1 VLRVALTGGI
11 GSGKS
16 LVGEILE
23 ELGALVIDSDQLARE
38 VIERGSPGYEEVVNA
53 FGDSIL
59 SEGQIDRSKLAAVVF
74 NETDLRKKLESII
87 HPLVREAAEKLAKK
101 LPSGAI
107 LINQIPLLVES
118 DGAKRFDYVVTVSA
132 DEEIRRERLRLRGLK
147 DYEITQRIA
156 AQVSDSQREKIA
168 NYIIRNDG
176 SIDELTRAVEALMA
190 NELLPRAQKQGL
202 KYGASSN
209 INAKS

>member
-1 VLRVALTGGI
+1 MLRVALTGGI

-38 VIERGSPGYEEVVNA
+38 VIERGSPGYEEVVTA

-74 NETDLRKKLESII
+74 NESDLRKKLESII
-87 HPLVREAAEKLAKK
+87 HPLVREAAEKLARK

-147 DYEITQRIA
+147 DYEITQRMA
-156 AQVSDSQREKIA
+156 AQVSDPEREKIA

-176 SIDELTRAVEALMA
+176 SIDELTRAVEELMA
-190 NELLPRAQKQGL
+190 SELLPRAQKQGL
-202 KYGASSN
+202 
-209 INAKS
+209 

>member
-1 VLRVALTGGI
+1 MLRVALTGGI

-38 VIERGSPGYEEVVNA
+38 VIERGSPGYEEVVTA

-74 NETDLRKKLESII
+74 NESDLRKKLESII
-87 HPLVREAAEKLAKK
+87 HPLVREAAEKLARK

-107 LINQIPLLVES
+107 SINQIPLLVES

-147 DYEITQRIA
+147 DYEITQRMA
-156 AQVSDSQREKIA
+156 AQVSDSEREKIA
-168 NYIIRNDG
+168 NFIIRNDG

-202 KYGASSN
+202 
-209 INAKS
+209 

>member
-38 VIERGSPGYEEVVNA
+38 VIERGSPGYEEVITA

-59 SEGQIDRSKLAAVVF
+59 SEGQIDRAKLAAVVF
-74 NETDLRKKLESII
+74 KEEDLRKKLESII
-87 HPLVREAAEKLAKK
+87 HPLVREAAEKLAKN

-107 LINQIPLLVES
+107 LVNQIPLLVES
-118 DGAKRFDYVVTVSA
+118 DGAKRFDFVITVSA

-147 DYEITQRIA
+147 DYEITERMA
-156 AQVSDSQREKIA
+156 AQVADLDREKIA
-168 NYIIRNDG
+168 NYILRNDG
-176 SIDELTRAVEALMA
+176 SIDELTRAVKALMA
-190 NELLPRAQKQGL
+190 NELLPRAQRQGL
-202 KYGASSN
+202 
-209 INAKS
+209 

>member
-38 VIERGSPGYEEVVNA
+38 VIERGSPGYEEVVTA

-74 NETDLRKKLESII
+74 NESDLRKKLESII
-87 HPLVREAAEKLAKK
+87 HPLVREAAEKLARK

-147 DYEITQRIA
+147 DYEITQRMA

-202 KYGASSN
+202 
-209 INAKS
+209 

>member
-1 VLRVALTGGI
+1 MLRVALTGGI

-38 VIERGSPGYEEVVNA
+38 VIERGSPGYEEVVTA

-74 NETDLRKKLESII
+74 RESDLRKKLESII
-87 HPLVREAAEKLAKK
+87 HPLVREAAEKLARK

-147 DYEITQRIA
+147 DYEITQRMA
-156 AQVSDSQREKIA
+156 AQVSDSEREKIA

-176 SIDELTRAVEALMA
+176 SIDELTQAVEELMA
-190 NELLPRAQKQGL
+190 NQLLPRAQRQGL
-202 KYGASSN
+202 
-209 INAKS
+209 

>member
-1 VLRVALTGGI
+1 MLRVALTGGI

-38 VIERGSPGYEEVVNA
+38 VIERGSPGYEEVITA

-59 SEGQIDRSKLAAVVF
+59 SEGQIDRAKLAAVVF
-74 NETDLRKKLESII
+74 KEKDLRKKLESII
-87 HPLVREAAEKLAKK
+87 HPLVREAAEKLARN

-107 LINQIPLLVES
+107 LVNQIPLLVES
-118 DGAKRFDYVVTVSA
+118 DGAKRFDYVITVSA

-147 DYEITQRIA
+147 DYEITERMA
-156 AQVSDSQREKIA
+156 AQVADLDREKIA
-168 NYIIRNDG
+168 NYILRNDG
-176 SIDELTRAVEALMA
+176 SIDELNRAVEELMA
-190 NELLPRAQKQGL
+190 NELLPRAQRQGL
-202 KYGASSN
+202 
-209 INAKS
+209 

>member
-1 VLRVALTGGI
+1 MLRVALTGGI

-38 VIERGSPGYEEVVNA
+38 VIERGSPGYEQVVTA

-74 NETDLRKKLESII
+74 KESDLRKKLESII

-147 DYEITQRIA
+147 DYEITQRMA

-168 NYIIRNDG
+168 NYTIRNDG

-202 KYGASSN
+202 
-209 INAKS
+209 

>member
-1 VLRVALTGGI
+1 MLRVALTGGI

-38 VIERGSPGYEEVVNA
+38 VIERGSPGYEEVVTA

-74 NETDLRKKLESII
+74 KESDLRKKLESII

-202 KYGASSN
+202 
-209 INAKS
+209 

>member
-16 LVGEILE
+16 LVGESLE

-38 VIERGSPGYEEVVNA
+38 VIERGSPGYEEVVTA

-74 NETDLRKKLESII
+74 NESDLRKKLESII
-87 HPLVREAAEKLAKK
+87 HPLVREAAEKLARK

-202 KYGASSN
+202 
-209 INAKS
+209 

>member
-38 VIERGSPGYEEVVNA
+38 VIERGSPGYEEVVTA

-74 NETDLRKKLESII
+74 NESDLRKKLESII
-87 HPLVREAAEKLAKK
+87 HPLVREAAEKLARK

-147 DYEITQRIA
+147 DYEITQRMA
-156 AQVSDSQREKIA
+156 AQVSDPEREKIA
-168 NYIIRNDG
+168 NYIIRNNG
-176 SIDELTRAVEALMA
+176 SIDELTRAVEELMA
-190 NELLPRAQKQGL
+190 SELLPRAQKQGL
-202 KYGASSN
+202 
-209 INAKS
+209 

>member
-1 VLRVALTGGI
+1 MLRVALTGGI

-38 VIERGSPGYEEVVNA
+38 VIERGSPGYEEVVTA

-74 NETDLRKKLESII
+74 NESDLRKKLESII
-87 HPLVREAAEKLAKK
+87 HPLVREAAEKLARK

-147 DYEITQRIA
+147 DYEITQRMA

-202 KYGASSN
+202 
-209 INAKS
+209 

>member
-1 VLRVALTGGI
+1 MLRVALTGGI

-38 VIERGSPGYEEVVNA
+38 VIERGSPGYEEVITA

-59 SEGQIDRSKLAAVVF
+59 SEGQIDRAKLAAVVF
-74 NETDLRKKLESII
+74 KEEDLRKKLESII
-87 HPLVREAAEKLAKK
+87 HPLVREAAEKLAKN

-107 LINQIPLLVES
+107 LVNQIPLLVES
-118 DGAKRFDYVVTVSA
+118 DGAKRFDYVITVSA

-147 DYEITQRIA
+147 DYEITERMA
-156 AQVSDSQREKIA
+156 AQVADLDREKIA
-168 NYIIRNDG
+168 NYILRNDG
-176 SIDELTRAVEALMA
+176 SIDELNRAVEELMA
-190 NELLPRAQKQGL
+190 NELLPRAQRQGL
-202 KYGASSN
+202 
-209 INAKS
+209 

>member
-38 VIERGSPGYEEVVNA
+38 VIERGSPGYEEVITA

-59 SEGQIDRSKLAAVVF
+59 SEGQIDRAKLAAVVF
-74 NETDLRKKLESII
+74 KEKDLRKKLESII
-87 HPLVREAAEKLAKK
+87 HPLVREAAEKLAKN

-107 LINQIPLLVES
+107 LVNQIPLLVES

-132 DEEIRRERLRLRGLK
+132 DEDIRRERLRLRGLK
-147 DYEITQRIA
+147 DYEITERMA
-156 AQVSDSQREKIA
+156 AQVADLDREKIA
-168 NYIIRNDG
+168 NYILRNDG
-176 SIDELTRAVEALMA
+176 SIDELTRAVEELMA
-190 NELLPRAQKQGL
+190 NELLPRAQRQGL
-202 KYGASSN
+202 
-209 INAKS
+209 

>member
-1 VLRVALTGGI
+1 MLRVALTGGI

-38 VIERGSPGYEEVVNA
+38 VIERGSPGYEEVVTA

-74 NETDLRKKLESII
+74 KESDLRKKLESII
-87 HPLVREAAEKLAKK
+87 HPLVREAAEKLARK

-190 NELLPRAQKQGL
+190 NELLPRAQRQGL
-202 KYGASSN
+202 
-209 INAKS
+209 

>member
-38 VIERGSPGYEEVVNA
+38 VIERGSPGYEEVVTA

-74 NETDLRKKLESII
+74 NESDLRKKLESII
-87 HPLVREAAEKLAKK
+87 HPLVREAAEKLARK

-147 DYEITQRIA
+147 DYEITQRMA
-156 AQVSDSQREKIA
+156 AQVSDSEREKIA
-168 NYIIRNDG
+168 NFIIRNDG
-176 SIDELTRAVEALMA
+176 SIDELTRAVEELMA
-190 NELLPRAQKQGL
+190 SELLPRAQKQGL
-202 KYGASSN
+202 
-209 INAKS
+209 

>member
-38 VIERGSPGYEEVVNA
+38 VVERGSPGYEEVVTA

-74 NETDLRKKLESII
+74 KESDLRKKLESII

-202 KYGASSN
+202 
-209 INAKS
+209 

>member
-1 VLRVALTGGI
+1 MLRVALTGGI

-38 VIERGSPGYEEVVNA
+38 VIERGSPGYEEVVTA

-74 NETDLRKKLESII
+74 NESDLRKKLESII
-87 HPLVREAAEKLAKK
+87 HPLVREAAEKLARK

-156 AQVSDSQREKIA
+156 VQVSDLEREKIA

-202 KYGASSN
+202 
-209 INAKS
+209 

>member
-38 VIERGSPGYEEVVNA
+38 VIERGSPGYEEVITA

-59 SEGQIDRSKLAAVVF
+59 SEGQIDRAKLAAVVF
-74 NETDLRKKLESII
+74 KEKDLRKKLESII
-87 HPLVREAAEKLAKK
+87 HPLVREAAEKLAKN

-107 LINQIPLLVES
+107 LVNQIPLLVES

-132 DEEIRRERLRLRGLK
+132 DEDRRRERLRLRGLK
-147 DYEITQRIA
+147 DYEITERMA
-156 AQVSDSQREKIA
+156 AQVADLDREKIA
-168 NYIIRNDG
+168 NYILRNDG

-190 NELLPRAQKQGL
+190 NELLPRAQRQGL
-202 KYGASSN
+202 
-209 INAKS
+209 

>member
-38 VIERGSPGYEEVVNA
+38 VIERGSPGYEEVITA

-59 SEGQIDRSKLAAVVF
+59 SEGQIDRAKLAAVVF
-74 NETDLRKKLESII
+74 KEEDLRKKLESII
-87 HPLVREAAEKLAKK
+87 HPLVREAAEKLARN

-107 LINQIPLLVES
+107 LVNQIPLLVES

-147 DYEITQRIA
+147 DYEITERMA
-156 AQVSDSQREKIA
+156 AQVADLDREKIA
-168 NYIIRNDG
+168 NYILRNDG
-176 SIDELTRAVEALMA
+176 SIDELNRAVEELMA
-190 NELLPRAQKQGL
+190 NELLPRAQRQGL
-202 KYGASSN
+202 
-209 INAKS
+209 

>member
-1 VLRVALTGGI
+1 MLRVALTGGI

-38 VIERGSPGYEEVVNA
+38 VIERGRPGYEEVVTA

-74 NETDLRKKLESII
+74 NESDLRKKLESII
-87 HPLVREAAEKLAKK
+87 HPLVREAAEKLARK

-202 KYGASSN
+202 
-209 INAKS
+209 

>member
-38 VIERGSPGYEEVVNA
+38 VIERGSPGYEEVVAA

-74 NETDLRKKLESII
+74 NESDLRKKLESII
-87 HPLVREAAEKLAKK
+87 HPLVREAAEKLARK

-118 DGAKRFDYVVTVSA
+118 EGAKRFDYVVTVSA

-147 DYEITQRIA
+147 DYEITQRMA
-156 AQVSDSQREKIA
+156 AQVSDSEREKIA

-176 SIDELTRAVEALMA
+176 SIDELTRAVEELMA
-190 NELLPRAQKQGL
+190 SELLPRAQKQGL
-202 KYGASSN
+202 
-209 INAKS
+209 

>member
-1 VLRVALTGGI
+1 MLRVALTGGI

-38 VIERGSPGYEEVVNA
+38 VIERGSPGYEEVITA

-59 SEGQIDRSKLAAVVF
+59 SEGQIDRAKLAAVVF
-74 NETDLRKKLESII
+74 KEKDLRKKLESII
-87 HPLVREAAEKLAKK
+87 HPLVREAAEKLAKN

-107 LINQIPLLVES
+107 LVNQIPLLVES

-132 DEEIRRERLRLRGLK
+132 DEDIRRERLRLRGLK
-147 DYEITQRIA
+147 DYEITERMA
-156 AQVSDSQREKIA
+156 AQVADLDREKIA
-168 NYIIRNDG
+168 NYILRNDG
-176 SIDELTRAVEALMA
+176 SIDELTRAVEELMA
-190 NELLPRAQKQGL
+190 NELLPRAQRQGL
-202 KYGASSN
+202 
-209 INAKS
+209 

>member
-38 VIERGSPGYEEVVNA
+38 VIERGSPGYEEVITA

-59 SEGQIDRSKLAAVVF
+59 SEGQIDRAKLAAVVF
-74 NETDLRKKLESII
+74 KEEDLRKKLESII
-87 HPLVREAAEKLAKK
+87 HPLVREAAEKLARN

-107 LINQIPLLVES
+107 LVNQIPLLVES
-118 DGAKRFDYVVTVSA
+118 DGAKRFDFVITVSA

-147 DYEITQRIA
+147 DYEITERMA
-156 AQVSDSQREKIA
+156 AQVADLDREKIA
-168 NYIIRNDG
+168 NYILRNDG

-190 NELLPRAQKQGL
+190 NELLPRAQRQGL
-202 KYGASSN
+202 
-209 INAKS
+209 

>member
-1 VLRVALTGGI
+1 MLRVALTGGI

-38 VIERGSPGYEEVVNA
+38 VIERGSPGYEEVVTA

-107 LINQIPLLVES
+107 LINQIPILVES

-147 DYEITQRIA
+147 DYEITQRMA

-176 SIDELTRAVEALMA
+176 SIDELTRAVEAFMA

-202 KYGASSN
+202 
-209 INAKS
+209 

>member
-1 VLRVALTGGI
+1 MLRVALTGGI

-38 VIERGSPGYEEVVNA
+38 VIERGSPGYEEVITA

-59 SEGQIDRSKLAAVVF
+59 SEGQIDRAKLAAVVF
-74 NETDLRKKLESII
+74 KEEDLRKKLESII
-87 HPLVREAAEKLAKK
+87 HPLVREAAEKLARN
-101 LPSGAI
+101 LPNGAI
-107 LINQIPLLVES
+107 LVNQIPLLVES

-147 DYEITQRIA
+147 DYEITERMA
-156 AQVSDSQREKIA
+156 AQVADLDREKIA
-168 NYIIRNDG
+168 NYILRNDG
-176 SIDELTRAVEALMA
+176 SIDELNRAVEELMA
-190 NELLPRAQKQGL
+190 NELLPRAQRQGL
-202 KYGASSN
+202 
-209 INAKS
+209 

>member
-1 VLRVALTGGI
+1 MLRVALTGGI

-59 SEGQIDRSKLAAVVF
+59 SEGQINRSKLAAVVF
-74 NETDLRKKLESII
+74 NESDLRKKLESII
-87 HPLVREAAEKLAKK
+87 HPLVREAAEKLARK

-156 AQVSDSQREKIA
+156 AQVSDLEREKIA
-168 NYIIRNDG
+168 NYIIRNDA

-202 KYGASSN
+202 
-209 INAKS
+209 

>member
-1 VLRVALTGGI
+1 MLRVALTGGI

-38 VIERGSPGYEEVVNA
+38 VIERGSPGYEEVVTA

-74 NETDLRKKLESII
+74 KESDLRKKLESII

-168 NYIIRNDG
+168 NHIIRNDG

-202 KYGASSN
+202 
-209 INAKS
+209 

>member
-38 VIERGSPGYEEVVNA
+38 VIERGSPGYEEVVTA

-74 NETDLRKKLESII
+74 NESDLRKKLESII
-87 HPLVREAAEKLAKK
+87 HPLVREAAEKLARK

-107 LINQIPLLVES
+107 LVNQIPLLVES

-147 DYEITQRIA
+147 DYEITQRMA
-156 AQVSDSQREKIA
+156 AQVSDSEREKIA

-202 KYGASSN
+202 
-209 INAKS
+209 

>member
-1 VLRVALTGGI
+1 MLRVALTGGI

-156 AQVSDSQREKIA
+156 AQVSDLEREKIA
-168 NYIIRNDG
+168 NYIIRNNG

-202 KYGASSN
+202 
-209 INAKS
+209 

>member
-1 VLRVALTGGI
+1 MLRVALTGGI

-38 VIERGSPGYEEVVNA
+38 VIERGSPGYEEVITA

-59 SEGQIDRSKLAAVVF
+59 SEGQIDRAKLAAVVF
-74 NETDLRKKLESII
+74 KEEDLRKKLESII
-87 HPLVREAAEKLAKK
+87 HPLVREAAEKLAKN

-107 LINQIPLLVES
+107 LVNQIPLLVES

-147 DYEITQRIA
+147 DYEITERMA
-156 AQVSDSQREKIA
+156 AQVADLDREKIA
-168 NYIIRNDG
+168 NYILRNDG

-190 NELLPRAQKQGL
+190 NELLPRAQRQGL
-202 KYGASSN
+202 
-209 INAKS
+209 

>member
-1 VLRVALTGGI
+1 MLRVALTGGI

-38 VIERGSPGYEEVVNA
+38 VIERGSPGYEEVVTA

-74 NETDLRKKLESII
+74 RESDLRKKLESII
-87 HPLVREAAEKLAKK
+87 HPLVREAAEKLARK

-156 AQVSDSQREKIA
+156 AQVSDLEREKIA

-176 SIDELTRAVEALMA
+176 SIDELTRAVEELMA

-202 KYGASSN
+202 
-209 INAKS
+209 

>member
-1 VLRVALTGGI
+1 MLRVALTGGI

-38 VIERGSPGYEEVVNA
+38 VIERGSPGYEEVITA

-59 SEGQIDRSKLAAVVF
+59 SEGQIDRAKLAAVVF
-74 NETDLRKKLESII
+74 KEKDLRKKLESII
-87 HPLVREAAEKLAKK
+87 HPLVREAAEKLARN

-107 LINQIPLLVES
+107 LVNQIPLLVES
-118 DGAKRFDYVVTVSA
+118 DGAKRFDYVITVSA

-147 DYEITQRIA
+147 DYEITERMA
-156 AQVSDSQREKIA
+156 AQVADLVREKIA
-168 NYIIRNDG
+168 NYILRNDG
-176 SIDELTRAVEALMA
+176 SIDELTRAVEELMA
-190 NELLPRAQKQGL
+190 NELLPRAQRQGL
-202 KYGASSN
+202 
-209 INAKS
+209 

>member
-1 VLRVALTGGI
+1 MLRVALTGGI

-38 VIERGSPGYEEVVNA
+38 VIERGSPGYEEVITA

-59 SEGQIDRSKLAAVVF
+59 SEGQIDRAKLAAVVF
-74 NETDLRKKLESII
+74 KEKDLRKKLESII
-87 HPLVREAAEKLAKK
+87 HPLVREAAEKLARN

-107 LINQIPLLVES
+107 LVNQIPLLVES

-132 DEEIRRERLRLRGLK
+132 DEDIRRERLRLRGLK
-147 DYEITQRIA
+147 DYEITERMA
-156 AQVSDSQREKIA
+156 AQVADLDREKIA
-168 NYIIRNDG
+168 NYILRNDG
-176 SIDELTRAVEALMA
+176 SIDELNRAVEELMA
-190 NELLPRAQKQGL
+190 VELLPRAQRQGL
-202 KYGASSN
+202 
-209 INAKS
+209 

>member
-1 VLRVALTGGI
+1 MLRVALTGGI

-38 VIERGSPGYEEVVNA
+38 VIERGSPGYEEVVAA

-74 NETDLRKKLESII
+74 NESDLRKKLESII
-87 HPLVREAAEKLAKK
+87 HPLVREAAEKLARK

-147 DYEITQRIA
+147 DYEITQRMA
-156 AQVSDSQREKIA
+156 AQVSDSEREKIA
-168 NYIIRNDG
+168 NYIIRNNG
-176 SIDELTRAVEALMA
+176 SIDELTRAVEELMA
-190 NELLPRAQKQGL
+190 SELLPRAQKQGL
-202 KYGASSN
+202 
-209 INAKS
+209 

>member
-1 VLRVALTGGI
+1 MLRVALTGGI

-38 VIERGSPGYEEVVNA
+38 VIERGSPGYEEVVTA

-74 NETDLRKKLESII
+74 KESDLRKKLESII
-87 HPLVREAAEKLAKK
+87 HPLVREAAEKLARK

-156 AQVSDSQREKIA
+156 AQVSDLEREKIA

-176 SIDELTRAVEALMA
+176 SIDELTRAVEELMA

-202 KYGASSN
+202 
-209 INAKS
+209 

>member
-1 VLRVALTGGI
+1 MLRVALTGGI

-38 VIERGSPGYEEVVNA
+38 VIERGSPGYEEVITA

-59 SEGQIDRSKLAAVVF
+59 SEGQIDRAKLAAVIF
-74 NETDLRKKLESII
+74 KEKDLRKKLESII
-87 HPLVREAAEKLAKK
+87 HPLVREAAEKLARN

-107 LINQIPLLVES
+107 LVNQIPLLVES
-118 DGAKRFDYVVTVSA
+118 DGAKRFDYVITVSA

-147 DYEITQRIA
+147 DYEITERMA
-156 AQVSDSQREKIA
+156 AQVADLDREKIA
-168 NYIIRNDG
+168 NYILRNDG
-176 SIDELTRAVEALMA
+176 SIDELTRAVEELMA
-190 NELLPRAQKQGL
+190 NELLPRAQRQGM
-202 KYGASSN
+202 
-209 INAKS
+209 